1 MDPAIEFQRLCAQH
15 RDDDT
20 LCLPTWSVDDWQGLF
35 VHGTTLQV
43 PSGSMVIQRGEG
55 ERALYFVLSGALVA
69 RESLGVLYHEHPGS
83 VFGEIA
89 LFEQARAQAEL
100 GVAAH
105 LLAHQV
111 GTVRVGLDPH
121 HRVGHF
127 GQPPRHG
134 ADAAAHLEN
143 PATDERAEET
153 EQMRAIAFGLAHRFQ
168 VVRRVSFVRL
178 SLPPVGVAHAS

>member
-1 MDPAIEFQRLCAQH
+1 MGPAFEFQRLCAQD

-89 LFEQARAQAEL
+89 LFDGRPRSVSVYAVKHARLLRIDL
-100 GVAAH
+100 GA
-105 LLAHQV
+105 LLVFGRERPHRANEFLFAL
-111 GTVRVGLDPH
+111 GRVLAF
-121 HRVGHF
+121 RL
-127 GQPPRHG
+127 R
-134 ADAAAHLEN
+134 
-143 PATDERAEET
+143 RAE
-153 EQMRAIAFGLAHRFQ
+153 Q
-168 VVRRVSFVRL
+168 RVSPDARQPDFAGR
-178 SLPPVGVAHAS
+178 